1 MRPRAKESTGRAE
14 EALTEVTAVFRQCR
28 PMMKLL
34 AALALSA
41 LSATGS
47 TAREGDQ
54 RQPRGYDLA
63 VLPEPAA
70 DREARH
76 RRMAEHRAQ
85 APLII
90 CHRGA
95 SAFAPENTLE
105 AYAAAMD
112 YGADGCEVDIR
123 KTRDGV
129 LVLFHDDMLDHLTTG
144 LGTVDRFSYYEL
156 LQMRPRRVYGTANW
170 ETRLP
175 TFASL
180 LSLARQRD
188 MLLHLDVKQTGLDA
202 DLRMMLTDADAWDHV
217 AGINT
222 TTAPELAKDPRFKPL
237 HYKGPGL
244 FEDHKDLDPESVR
257 AQLALPG
264 DAIMVDDPRFAV
276 HELQRTACH
285 PVAVPDVLRER
296 FFGSFPDQVSP
307 AAADHDPFVRATF
320 SPLISGR
327 RLDLALTAASS
338 PLAETYRLEE
348 RTDPE
353 HRNEEFD
360 RAGATPP
367 DGETRR
373 IDRDGRLVL
382 RAAAAQAV
390 ADRGDLHAP
399 RREWLEFQVKHRTLH
414 KDWLFHGL
422 DGAIAA
428 RALGTLGSVK
438 SVPLLVATFKRA
450 DPELEKVVNHSFGPY
465 PLSWTDFRMKMHII
479 PALGALR
486 CPESKQALLEYL
498 RLDDKASRERG
509 PDYRSDAVEAVFNQ
523 KLTRAEIEE
532 LLRSPHTAIRGTAI
546 LQCLDYP
553 TPDRT
558 AALRATA
565 AWALELPHAAK

>member
-1 MRPRAKESTGRAE
+1 VNRGSKLIPKTLA
-14 EALTEVTAVFRQCR
+14 
-28 PMMKLL
+28 LL
-34 AALALSA
+34 ALLALAASGA
-41 LSATGS
+41 
-47 TAREGDQ
+47 TARERDL
-54 RQPRGYDLA
+54 RPPRGYDLE
-63 VLPEPAA
+63 VIPESAA

-76 RRMAEHRAQ
+76 RRMAEHRAR

-123 KTRDGV
+123 KTRDGI

-144 LGTVDRFSYYEL
+144 LGTVDRFSYFEL

-188 MLLHLDVKQTGLDA
+188 MYLHLDVKQTGLDA
-202 DLRMMLTDADAWDHV
+202 ELSKMLTEADAWDHV

-244 FEDHKDLDPESVR
+244 FEDHKDMDPELVR

-264 DAIMVDDPRFAV
+264 DAIMVDDPRVAV
-276 HELQRTACH
+276 HELKR
-285 PVAVPDVLRER
+285 
-296 FFGSFPDQVSP
+296 
-307 AAADHDPFVRATF
+307 RA
-320 SPLISGR
+320 
-327 RLDLALTAASS
+327 RLQS
-338 PLAETYRLEE
+338 
-348 RTDPE
+348 
-353 HRNEEFD
+353 
-360 RAGATPP
+360 TP
-367 DGETRR
+367 
-373 IDRDGRLVL
+373 
-382 RAAAAQAV
+382 
-390 ADRGDLHAP
+390 AP
-399 RREWLEFQVKHRTLH
+399 RRISFEPGPAERDRDARDIGMLLKQKDPFARAMSFPGLWPGPTLHDWHGHSHLITPYDVYSKFMTGDNPTERLNPQEAGDESSVETTFRQPVNRTERIVFRAQLAQQFADIGDRSPKTIQWLEFQVRHRSLH

-428 RALGTLGSVK
+428 RALGTLGALK
-438 SVPLLVATFKRA
+438 SVPLLVETFKRT

-479 PALGALR
+479 AALGALR
-486 CPESKQALLEYL
+486 CQESKQALLDYL
-498 RLDDKASRERG
+498 RLDDKASREAG
-509 PDYRSDAVEAVFNQ
+509 PDYRSDAVEAVLNQ

-532 LLRSPHTAIRGTAI
+532 LLRSPHTAIRGAAI
-546 LQCLDYP
+546 LQCLDHP

-558 AALRATA
+558 TALRAVA
-565 AWALELPHAAK
+565 PWALDLPRAAK

>member
-1 MRPRAKESTGRAE
+1 MNRGSKLIPKTL
-14 EALTEVTAVFRQCR
+14 ALIA
-28 PMMKLL
+28 LL
-34 AALALSA
+34 ALAASGA
-41 LSATGS
+41 
-47 TAREGDQ
+47 TARERDL
-54 RQPRGYDLA
+54 RPPRGYDLE
-63 VLPEPAA
+63 VIPESAG
-70 DREARH
+70 DREVRH
-76 RRMAEHRAQ
+76 RRMAERRAR

-144 LGTVDRFSYYEL
+144 LGTVDRFSYFEL

-188 MLLHLDVKQTGLDA
+188 MYLHLDVKQTGLDA
-202 DLRMMLTDADAWDHV
+202 DLRKMLDEADAWDHV
-217 AGINT
+217 AGVNT

-237 HYKGPGL
+237 RYKGPGL
-244 FEDHKDLDPESVR
+244 FEDHKDMDPELVR

-264 DAIMVDDPRFAV
+264 DAIMVDDPRVAV
-276 HELQRTACH
+276 HELQRPAYH
-285 PVAVPDVLRER
+285 PVAVPDLLRER
-296 FFGSFPDQVSP
+296 FFGSFPDTASP
-307 AAADHDPFVRATF
+307 PAADHDPFVRAAF
-320 SPLISGR
+320 SPLISR
-327 RLDLALTAASS
+327 RGIDIALTAASS
-338 PLAETYRLEE
+338 PLAQNYRLAE
-348 RTDPE
+348 RTDPD
-353 HRNEEFD
+353 HPNEEFD
-360 RAGATPP
+360 YTNVNPL

-373 IDRDGRLVL
+373 LDRDGRLVL
-382 RAAAAQAV
+382 RASAAQSL
-390 ADRGDLHAP
+390 ADRGDLRAP

-428 RALGTLGSVK
+428 RALGTLGSLQ
-438 SVPLLVATFKRA
+438 SVPLLVATFKRT

-479 PALGALR
+479 AALGALR
-486 CPESKQALLEYL
+486 CPESKQALLDYL
-498 RLDDKASRERG
+498 RLDDKPSREAG

-523 KLTRAEIEE
+523 KLTLTEIEE
-532 LLRSPHTAIRGTAI
+532 LLRSPHTAIRGAAI
-546 LQCLDYP
+546 LQCLDHP

-558 AALRATA
+558 AALRAVA
-565 AWALELPHAAK
+565 PWALDLPKAAK

>member
-1 MRPRAKESTGRAE
+1 MGVNRGSKLIPKTL
-14 EALTEVTAVFRQCR
+14 ALIA
-28 PMMKLL
+28 LL
-34 AALALSA
+34 ALAASGA
-41 LSATGS
+41 
-47 TAREGDQ
+47 TARERDL
-54 RQPRGYDLA
+54 RPPRGYDLE
-63 VLPEPAA
+63 VIPESAG
-70 DREARH
+70 DREVRH
-76 RRMAEHRAQ
+76 RRMAERRAR

-144 LGTVDRFSYYEL
+144 LGTVDRFSYFEL

-188 MLLHLDVKQTGLDA
+188 MYLHLDVKQTGLDA
-202 DLRMMLTDADAWDHV
+202 DLRKMLDEADAWDHV
-217 AGINT
+217 AGVNT

-237 HYKGPGL
+237 RYKGPGL
-244 FEDHKDLDPESVR
+244 FEDHKDMDPELVR

-264 DAIMVDDPRFAV
+264 DAIMVDDPRVAV
-276 HELQRTACH
+276 HELQRPAYH
-285 PVAVPDVLRER
+285 PVAVPDLLRER
-296 FFGSFPDQVSP
+296 FFGSFPDTASP
-307 AAADHDPFVRATF
+307 PAADHDPFVRAAF
-320 SPLISGR
+320 SPLISR
-327 RLDLALTAASS
+327 RGIDIALTAASS
-338 PLAETYRLEE
+338 PLAQNYRLAE
-348 RTDPE
+348 RTDPD
-353 HRNEEFD
+353 HPNEEFD
-360 RAGATPP
+360 YTNVNPL

-373 IDRDGRLVL
+373 LDRDGRLVL
-382 RAAAAQAV
+382 RASAAQSL
-390 ADRGDLHAP
+390 ADRGDLRAP

-428 RALGTLGSVK
+428 RALGTLGSLQ
-438 SVPLLVATFKRA
+438 SVPLLVATFKRT

-479 PALGALR
+479 AALGALR
-486 CPESKQALLEYL
+486 CPESKQALLDYL
-498 RLDDKASRERG
+498 RLDDKPSREAG

-523 KLTRAEIEE
+523 KLTLTEIEE
-532 LLRSPHTAIRGTAI
+532 LLRSPHTAIRGAAI
-546 LQCLDYP
+546 LQCLDHP

-558 AALRATA
+558 AALRAVA
-565 AWALELPHAAK
+565 PWALDLPKAAK